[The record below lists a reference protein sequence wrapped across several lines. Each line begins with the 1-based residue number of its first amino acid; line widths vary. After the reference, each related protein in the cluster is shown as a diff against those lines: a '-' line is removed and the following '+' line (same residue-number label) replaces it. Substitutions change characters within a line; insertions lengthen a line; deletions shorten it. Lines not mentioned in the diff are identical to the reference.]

1 MNKVKYLIL
10 GISAA
15 VLFTACGSSSN
26 PSSSEEELS
35 SSSEYDA
42 SSSSKINDKLSSS
55 SAKDEKSS
63 SSVAKTESSSSDEKT
78 SKSSS
83 SSAKAPESS
92 SSADDSKAYRAAT
105 LNELEK
111 NLELKLFDQT
121 VYLSTGSKQG
131 MIALRIPDELWA
143 VTYTDF
149 ADGIVFFTEE
159 NTGTQYA
166 NTDAAKKIMDGIE
179 KGLKISF
186 VIDTN
191 DVVKYS
197 VNDSKEYNNAIKA
210 SVAILADKISKAENL
225 KDRIYECT
233 DGDTT
238 RILTFFD
245 NTYIIDNYVD
255 ETLVDWFAGH
265 YDIQRSTL
273 LMLPV
278 YSNLSSYQSLYTY
291 SAGTDYIT
299 IGEKKLSCEVDAVSY
314 EYEDASDFVGK
325 WFATKDGIEW
335 NFELRSDGKYELVAF
350 DGDETVE
357 MKSGVW
363 EIYGYHLM
371 MRNTSCLDSKPC
383 TPSIHGQVQTGTLDP
398 ETGKISGFSYLH
410 KDPDTPK
417 IPTSFESQI
426 FE

>member
-63 SSVAKTESSSSDEKT
+63 SSVAKTESSSSNENT

-111 NLELKLFDQT
+111 NLELQLFDQT

-149 ADGIVFFTEE
+149 ADGVVFFTEE
-159 NTGTQYA
+159 NTGMQYA
-166 NTDAAKKIMDGIE
+166 NTDAAKKIIDGIE

-210 SVAILADKISKAENL
+210 SVAIQANKISKAENL

-335 NFELRSDGKYELVAF
+335 NFELRSDGKYELVAL
-350 DGDETVE
+350 DGDEAIE

-371 MRNTSCLDSKPC
+371 MRNTSCLDSKTC

>member
-63 SSVAKTESSSSDEKT
+63 SSVAKTESSSSNEKT

-149 ADGIVFFTEE
+149 ADGVVFFTEE

-197 VNDSKEYNNAIKA
+197 VNDSKEYNDAIKA
-210 SVAILADKISKAENL
+210 SVALQANKISKAENL

-278 YSNLSSYQSLYTY
+278 YSNLPSYQSLYTY

-314 EYEDASDFVGK
+314 DYEDASDFVGK

>member
-63 SSVAKTESSSSDEKT
+63 SSVAKTESSSSNEKT

-149 ADGIVFFTEE
+149 ADGVVFFTEE

-197 VNDSKEYNNAIKA
+197 VNDSKEYNDAIKA
-210 SVAILADKISKAENL
+210 SVALQANKISKAENL

-278 YSNLSSYQSLYTY
+278 YSNLPSYQSLYTY

-314 EYEDASDFVGK
+314 KYEDASDFVGK
-325 WFATKDGIEW
+325 WIATKDGIEW

-383 TPSIHGQVQTGTLDP
+383 TPSIHGQVQTGTLDQ

>member
-26 PSSSEEELS
+26 PSSSDEELS

-63 SSVAKTESSSSDEKT
+63 SSVAKTESSSSNEKT

-111 NLELKLFDQT
+111 NLELQLFDQT

-149 ADGIVFFTEE
+149 ADGVVFFTEE

-166 NTDAAKKIMDGIE
+166 NTDAAKKIIDGIE

-197 VNDSKEYNNAIKA
+197 VNDSKEYNDAIKA
-210 SVAILADKISKAENL
+210 SVAIQANKISKAENL

-335 NFELRSDGKYELVAF
+335 NFELRS
-350 DGDETVE
+350 
-357 MKSGVW
+357 W
-363 EIYGYHLM
+363 
-371 MRNTSCLDSKPC
+371 
-383 TPSIHGQVQTGTLDP
+383 
-398 ETGKISGFSYLH
+398 KI
-410 KDPDTPK
+410 
-417 IPTSFESQI
+417 
-426 FE
+426 

>member
-63 SSVAKTESSSSDEKT
+63 SSVAKTESSSSNEKT

-149 ADGIVFFTEE
+149 ADGVVFFTEE

-197 VNDSKEYNNAIKA
+197 VNDSKEYNDAIKA
-210 SVAILADKISKAENL
+210 SVALQANKISKAENL

-278 YSNLSSYQSLYTY
+278 YSNLPSYQSLYTY

-371 MRNTSCLDSKPC
+371 MRNTGCLDSKPC
-383 TPSIHGQVQTGTLDP
+383 TPSIHGQVQTGTLDQ

>member
-63 SSVAKTESSSSDEKT
+63 SSVAKTESSSSNEKT

-105 LNELEK
+105 LDELEK

-149 ADGIVFFTEE
+149 ADGVVFFTEE

-197 VNDSKEYNNAIKA
+197 VNDSKEYNDAIKA
-210 SVAILADKISKAENL
+210 SVALQANKISKAENL

-278 YSNLSSYQSLYTY
+278 YSNLPSYQSLYTY

-383 TPSIHGQVQTGTLDP
+383 TPSIHGQVQTGTLDQ

>member
-63 SSVAKTESSSSDEKT
+63 SSVAKTESSSSNEKT

-92 SSADDSKAYRAAT
+92 SSADNSKAYRAAT

-149 ADGIVFFTEE
+149 ADGVVFFTEE

-197 VNDSKEYNNAIKA
+197 VNDSKEYNDAIKA
-210 SVAILADKISKAENL
+210 SVALQANKISKAENL

-278 YSNLSSYQSLYTY
+278 YSNLPSYQSLYTY

-383 TPSIHGQVQTGTLDP
+383 TPSIHGQVQTGTLDQ

>member
-63 SSVAKTESSSSDEKT
+63 SSVAKTESSSSNEKA

-149 ADGIVFFTEE
+149 ADGVVFFTEE

-197 VNDSKEYNNAIKA
+197 VNDSKEYNDAIKA
-210 SVAILADKISKAENL
+210 SVALQANKISKAENL

-278 YSNLSSYQSLYTY
+278 YSNLPSYQSLYTY

-314 EYEDASDFVGK
+314 KYEDASDFVGK

-383 TPSIHGQVQTGTLDP
+383 TPSIHGQVQTGTLDQ

>member
-63 SSVAKTESSSSDEKT
+63 SSVAKTESSSSNEKT

-149 ADGIVFFTEE
+149 ADGVVFFTEE

-197 VNDSKEYNNAIKA
+197 VNDSKEYNDAIKA
-210 SVAILADKISKAENL
+210 SVALQANKISKAENL

-278 YSNLSSYQSLYTY
+278 YSNLPSYQSLYTY

-383 TPSIHGQVQTGTLDP
+383 TPSIHGQVQTGTLDQ